1 MVAEELQETSL
12 GKKLSLK
19 LMKYT
24 LVKPMTAWDTES
36 NQDIVRY
43 YSQGCLTD
51 KASYAESV
59 FPRIQI
65 NYKLRVY

>member
-51 KASYAESV
+51 KASYAES
-59 FPRIQI
+59 
-65 NYKLRVY
+65 Y